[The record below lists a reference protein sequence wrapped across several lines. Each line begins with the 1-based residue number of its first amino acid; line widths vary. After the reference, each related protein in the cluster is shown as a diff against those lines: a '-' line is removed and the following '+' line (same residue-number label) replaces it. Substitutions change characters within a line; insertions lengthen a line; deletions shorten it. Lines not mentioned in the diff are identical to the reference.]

1 MQNQVEFEIQ
11 KGLRTGQSCE
21 SIGQSLVQSIIT
33 EKSNQSAVSAIGFF
47 LSQTGQ
53 YPLLFDFISQLAREK
68 KPLPW
73 GAMAMAL
80 SYLSEKIP
88 TSYMD
93 LIMEGAGDQDELSQ
107 ILPLK
112 NLESFSD
119 KFSDERKKYLEH
131 LREEYDKHKKSILD
145 KISYFKSQRMIDEET
160 KAIEDFMVVFP
171 GSQEIEFLRED
182 FERRKAEH
190 LIANMNQQSEKKTP
204 LRRPRP
210 AVPPPEIQPWI
221 SSLVKNCREKAK
233 KNPQS
238 AIDLCM
244 MFYFF
249 ELYNEALAVISMAP
263 ESPAV
268 NWLRLELRVL
278 SGRYVEAMEDARR
291 LEQIYATDPESTFA
305 TTYARAQCLWELGQN
320 SLAISLLQ
328 GIVNI
333 RPYFRSAYSLLKQWT
348 EENP

>member
-11 KGLRTGQSCE
+11 KGLRAGQSCE
-21 SIGQSLVQSIIT
+21 SIGQSLVESVVT
-33 EKSNQSAVSAIGFF
+33 GKSNQSTISAIGFF

-53 YPLLFDFISQLAREK
+53 YPLLFDFIAQLAKEK
-68 KPLPW
+68 KPIPW
-73 GAMAMAL
+73 GAMTMAL

-93 LIMEGAGDQDELSQ
+93 LIMEGASDQDELPQ

-112 NLESFSD
+112 SLESFSSN
-119 KFSDERKKYLEH
+119 FSSERKKYLEH
-131 LREEYDKHKKSILD
+131 LREEYEKHKKSILD

-160 KAIEDFMVVFP
+160 KAIEEFKIVFP
-171 GSQEIEFLRED
+171 NAKETETLRED

-190 LIANMNQQSEKKTP
+190 LIANMNEQAEKKTP

-210 AVPPPEIQPWI
+210 ALPPPEIQPWI
-221 SSLVKNCREKAK
+221 SVLVKTSREKVK

-238 AIDLCM
+238 AIDLSL

-249 ELYNEALAVISMAP
+249 ELYNEALAVLSMAP
-263 ESPAV
+263 DSHAV
-268 NWLRLELRVL
+268 NWLRLELKVL
-278 SGRYVEAMEDARR
+278 AGRYVEAMEEARR

-328 GIVNI
+328 GIVSI

>member
-1 MQNQVEFEIQ
+1 MEFEIQ
-11 KGLRTGQSCE
+11 KGLRAGQSCE
-21 SIGQSLVQSIIT
+21 SIGQSLVQSSIMGKT
-33 EKSNQSAVSAIGFF
+33 NQGTVNAIGFF

-53 YPLLFDFISQLAREK
+53 YPLLFDFVSQLAKEK
-68 KPLPW
+68 KPIPW
-73 GAMAMAL
+73 GATTMAL
-80 SYLSEKIP
+80 AYLSEKIP

-93 LIMEGAGDQDELSQ
+93 LIMEGANEQDELAQ

-112 NLESFSD
+112 NLEGFSD
-119 KFSDERKKYLEH
+119 KFLLERKKYLTH

-145 KISYFKSQRMIDEET
+145 KISYFKSQRMIDEES
-160 KAIEDFMVVFP
+160 KAIAEFAVVFP
-171 GSQEIEFLRED
+171 SSDEIKDLRED

-190 LIANMNQQSEKKTP
+190 LIASMNEQAEKKTP

-210 AVPPPEIQPWI
+210 QPVPVEIQQWVTA
-221 SSLVKNCREKAK
+221 LVKVCQQKAK
-233 KNPQS
+233 NDPQS
-238 AIDLCM
+238 AIDLAM

-263 ESPAV
+263 PSHAV
-268 NWLRLELRVL
+268 NWLRLELKVL
-278 SGRYVEAMEDARR
+278 AGRYVEAMEEARN
-291 LEQIYATDPESTFA
+291 LEQLYATDPESTFA
-305 TTYARAQCLWELGQN
+305 ATYARAQCLWELGQN

-328 GIVNI
+328 GIVSI